1 MPRRTAL
8 IVPVP
13 EAEPAVG
20 EIRLAHDPSAA
31 RGAPAHIT
39 ILFPFLPPE
48 QIDEDALRDLC
59 SRFPAFD
66 FVLDRVG
73 QFEDGAV
80 WLHPEP
86 TWRFAD
92 LTAAVWQRWPQC
104 PPYEGAFDEVIPH
117 LTVSVTPLDP
127 QVTLPI
133 AARAREVVLLEER
146 EPDGTW
152 LTRSRF
158 ELGQGVA

>member
-1 MPRRTAL
+1 
-8 IVPVP
+8 
-13 EAEPAVG
+13 VG
-20 EIRLAHDPSAA
+20 EIRLAHDPSAV

-48 QIDEDALRDLC
+48 QVDEDAVRDLC

-66 FVLDRVG
+66 FVLDRIG
-73 QFEDGAV
+73 RFEEGAV

-86 TWRFAD
+86 SWRFAD
-92 LTAAVWQRWPQC
+92 LTSAVCQRWPEC

-117 LTVSVTPLDP
+117 LTVSVTPLDV
-127 QVTLPI
+127 QVMLPI
-133 AARAREVVLLEER
+133 AAHAHEVVLLEER
-146 EPDGTW
+146 EPDGVW

-158 ELGQGVA
+158 ELDQGVA

>member
-1 MPRRTAL
+1 M
-8 IVPVP
+8 P

-39 ILFPFLPPE
+39 VLFPFLPPE
-48 QIDEDALRDLC
+48 QIDEAAVRELC
-59 SRFPAFD
+59 SRFQAFD
-66 FVLDRVG
+66 FVLDRVER
-73 QFEDGAV
+73 FEEGGV

-86 TWRFAD
+86 SWRFAD
-92 LTAAVWQRWPQC
+92 LTAAVWQRWPEC
-104 PPYEGAFDEVIPH
+104 PPYDGAFDEVIPH
-117 LTVSVTPLDP
+117 LTVSVTPFDL

-133 AARAREVVLLEER
+133 AARAREIVLLEER

-158 ELGQGVA
+158 ELAQGVA